1 MKGMQLSK
9 LYYET
14 FGKQMIQDKFTF
26 YIDEIAVGL
35 VGEGSQCLGFDD
47 EYSTDHDF
55 GLDFCLWISK
65 DIYDKIG
72 LELQREYEKLPQ
84 SFMGYDNGNKIA
96 TDRTGVFEIESFYN
110 KYTNCGSRPKDN
122 VDWMKIPERFLSMA
136 TNGEVFTDIKR
147 EFTSARENLLNFYPL
162 DVLKKK
168 LSARLA
174 TMAQSGQYNYP
185 RCMKR
190 HDAYAAYLACN
201 EFVKNA
207 LSAIFL
213 LNKRYMPFYKWAFK
227 SAESL
232 LKLSE
237 TVKKLKTLVLIT
249 DDYGNFSKKTE
260 IIESICFDVSRELEK
275 QGYCVSQSDF
285 LESHAIQIMG
295 TISDFRLRNL
305 HIMADF
311 D

>member
-1 MKGMQLSK
+1 MELSK

-14 FGKQMIQDKFTF
+14 YGKQMIQDKFSS
-26 YIDEIAVGL
+26 YVAEIAVGL
-35 VGEGSQCLGFDD
+35 VGEGSQCFGFDD

-55 GLDFCLWISK
+55 GPDFCLWISK

-72 LELQREYEKLPQ
+72 FELQREYEKLPQ
-84 SFMGYDNGNKIA
+84 SFMGYDNRNKIA

-136 TNGEVFTDIKR
+136 TNGEVFTDLKR
-147 EFTSARENLLNFYPL
+147 EFSFARENLLNFYPL

-190 HDAYAAYLACN
+190 HDSYAAYLACN

-207 LSAIFL
+207 LSTIFL
-213 LNKRYMPFYKWAFK
+213 LNKKYIPFYKWSFK
-227 SAESL
+227 SADSL
-232 LKLSE
+232 TKLAE

-249 DDYGNFSKKTE
+249 DDYGNFNKKNE
-260 IIESICFDVSRELEK
+260 IIENICLDISKELEK
-275 QGYCVSQSDF
+275 QAYCVSQSDF